1 MRPSTHIACSE
12 FPCGDV
18 DHQRHEVAGGNI
30 DPGRVRLIVVAEAP
44 AADAA
49 DGLFARD
56 LPFHLETTLDA
67 FRAAGL
73 AAASRRELEARGIY
87 LTTAVKCAKVGYG
100 VGRPTVEA
108 CSHLLEKE
116 VDLFPAARVIM
127 LMGEVAIGA
136 FNTIARRRTGKRLIP
151 SGPTWRARG
160 GECRFEGKRVFPS
173 YLPTGRSYLI
183 ERSKREMIAADLR
196 AGLALI
202 DQPSG

>member
-1 MRPSTHIACSE
+1 MRVAAHVACAD

-18 DHQRHEVAGGNI
+18 DHRRYEVHPGEVDAGG
-30 DPGRVRLIVVAEAP
+30 VRMVVVAEAP
-44 AADAA
+44 PAESA
-49 DGLFARD
+49 DGLFVPG

-73 AAASRRELEARGIY
+73 EAGSRRDLERRGIY

-108 CSHLLEKE
+108 CSHLLERE
-116 VDLFPAARVIM
+116 IDLFPAARVIM
-127 LMGEVAIGA
+127 LMGDVAIGA
-136 FNTIARRRTGKRLIP
+136 FNAIARRRTGKRLIP
-151 SGPTWRARG
+151 SGPTWKARAG
-160 GECRFEGKRVFPS
+160 QYSFEGKRVFAS

-202 DQPSG
+202 GG